1 MYSPPC
7 RLGPSSAFT
16 RVPFAFISSASP
28 SHCVPAGFDAVSVVA
43 QEARSTKAL
52 PRATLA
58 SLTLSTL
65 LYLAIATVAVGVL
78 PYYVRNL

>member
-1 MYSPPC
+1 LCFLSLHLVRFLLP
-7 RLGPSSAFT
+7 LSL
-16 RVPFAFISSASP
+16 
-28 SHCVPAGFDAVSVVA
+28 CVLAGFDAVSVVA

-78 PYYVRNL
+78 PYYVRTLQRLLEIMNG

>member
-1 MYSPPC
+1 M
-7 RLGPSSAFT
+7 
-16 RVPFAFISSASP
+16 
-28 SHCVPAGFDAVSVVA
+28 SVVA

-65 LYLAIATVAVGVL
+65 LYLAVATVAVGVL
-78 PYYVRNL
+78 PYYVRTLQRLLEIMNG